1 MSSVNNFQIIEKERN
16 GDLPNLFWKS
26 EGCSENDTEDS
37 KVFENC
43 LTGISTNVS
52 AIDLNVENTHSRN
65 ENNIHWSGVEEGN
78 DSITTDCPNNLEDND
93 FCEDVD
99 ETDYFDS
106 EDEYWDTFTNKQ
118 TDIEPCPQCL
128 VYHIPYGSLHDKYY
142 PCKRALFL

>member
-26 EGCSENDTEDS
+26 EGYSRNDTEDL

-65 ENNIHWSGVEEGN
+65 ENNIHWSGV
-78 DSITTDCPNNLEDND
+78 
-93 FCEDVD
+93 
-99 ETDYFDS
+99 
-106 EDEYWDTFTNKQ
+106 
-118 TDIEPCPQCL
+118 
-128 VYHIPYGSLHDKYY
+128 
-142 PCKRALFL
+142 